1 MKNRFLLFWMVFSNI
16 AFAQNGRLIS
26 AKEVT
31 QPDSIKQSRIQRIP
45 YYQKVFDSTKLT
57 DITYLSEGLKIKGFI
72 AEPKAPGKYPCVI
85 FCRGGNR
92 DFGKID
98 WLTTTF
104 FNEIASHG
112 YVVIASQYRGTTGSE
127 GSDEFGGADTMDVIN
142 CIPALANWPSA
153 DTLRIGMYGISRG
166 GMMVYQSLRSLKN
179 IKAAIINSGA
189 ANQYD
194 NFLRK
199 DGAAWDSGM
208 YGIMI
213 PHYFKDKEAQLK
225 LRSAMYWPEKIAKTT
240 PFLIMHGSGD
250 WRTPLSSTLT
260 LVQKLTELKHP
271 LRFVLYEGA
280 VHGLR
285 GVGISRENMWW
296 EWLDKYV
303 KNKSALPDMELH
315 GE

>member
-1 MKNRFLLFWMVFSNI
+1 MRNKFLFFLMVFGNI
-16 AFAQNGRLIS
+16 AFSQNGKLIL

-31 QPDSIKQSRIQRIP
+31 QPDSIKGARIQRIP

-98 WLTTTF
+98 WMTTTF

-127 GSDEFGGADTMDVIN
+127 GLDEFGGADTMDVIN
-142 CIPALANWPSA
+142 CIPTLANWLSA
-153 DTLRIGMYGISRG
+153 DTSRIGMYGISRG

-179 IKAAIINSGA
+179 IKAAIINSGST
-189 ANQYD
+189 NKHD
-194 NFLRK
+194 NFSRK
-199 DGAAWDSGM
+199 DGAAWDSGI
-208 YGIMI
+208 YGKMI
-213 PHYFKDKEAQLK
+213 PDYFKNKDAELK
-225 LRSAMYWPEKIAKTT
+225 LRSAVYWPEKICKTT
-240 PFLIMHGSGD
+240 PLLIMHGSGD
-250 WRTPLSSTLT
+250 WRTPLASTLT